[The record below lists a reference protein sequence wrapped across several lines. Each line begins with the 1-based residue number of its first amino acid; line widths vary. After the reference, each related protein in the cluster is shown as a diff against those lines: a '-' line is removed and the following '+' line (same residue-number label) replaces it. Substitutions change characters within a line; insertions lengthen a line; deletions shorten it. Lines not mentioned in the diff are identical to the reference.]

1 MRGPRYL
8 SCEGDFVVVIDGDT
22 RDVST
27 DSAFFHDMDPCSLAV
42 INPSA
47 NTPASPSLLIC
58 FDRPNFCR
66 APSRLLGGDLLMIRL
81 WCAPLCRE
89 TVRVHESWRLGRR
102 RVSGGIGTTTAPS
115 SMSLLFF
122 CFKARTSES
131 RSCRQCASWFMCERI
146 IEPEEFLTISRYYI
160 CK

>member
-102 RVSGGIGTTTAPS
+102 RVSGGLVRRQLPVACPCFFSASRQGHR
-115 SMSLLFF
+115 SLAHAGNVHLGL
-122 CFKARTSES
+122 CASES
-131 RSCRQCASWFMCERI
+131 SSLKNF
-146 IEPEEFLTISRYYI
+146 
-160 CK
+160 